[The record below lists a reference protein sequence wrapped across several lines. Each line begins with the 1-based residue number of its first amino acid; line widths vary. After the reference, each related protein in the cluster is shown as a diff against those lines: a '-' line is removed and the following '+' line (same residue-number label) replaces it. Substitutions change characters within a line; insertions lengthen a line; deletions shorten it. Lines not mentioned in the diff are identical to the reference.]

1 MGPATTRVFPMPHA
15 TLTTH
20 KSAAIAVA
28 AAHALASRTSVDDPP
43 SYAVAVE
50 RVPRPAMIGNIYP
63 DRTTAALSAS
73 DPRWKVHP
81 PTGVLPPKVLQEL
94 KKAISSLPYAPT
106 HSDAPRQAHMPQ
118 PSAPPLPSI
127 GGGTANVST
136 PVQTPSGAEKT
147 KRLQKTNEQQTLEL
161 LKKKRK
167 LEAQL
172 RKLEGDLHQ
181 ARAKPRS

>member
-1 MGPATTRVFPMPHA
+1 M
-15 TLTTH
+15 
-20 KSAAIAVA
+20 
-28 AAHALASRTSVDDPP
+28 SVDDPP
-43 SYAVAVE
+43 SYAAAIE

-94 KKAISSLPYAPT
+94 KEAISSLPYAPT
-106 HSDAPRQAHMPQ
+106 HSDASCQVHMPQ
-118 PSAPPLPSI
+118 PSAPLLSSI

-136 PVQTPSGAEKT
+136 VVEAPGGAEKA
-147 KRLQKTNEQQTLEL
+147 KRLKTSNERQTLEL

-172 RKLEGDLHQ
+172 RKLEGELHQ